1 MGEAAF
7 DASPAGRDQVSS
19 VVEVDVYKGQVLL
32 RHGKLC
38 RFSLFDPQTTVDI
51 ATMMARASYSI
62 VHRQPFGEH
71 LLISLKDEVINRKR
85 EILQNRC
92 AQMIIP
98 QMIQKKKSPE
108 QIVNYILD
116 QVLKELS

>member
-7 DASPAGRDQVSS
+7 DLSPQGQDQVSS
-19 VVEVDVYKGQVLL
+19 VVEVDVYKGQVIL

-62 VHRQPFGEH
+62 VHNTPFGEH
-71 LLISLKDEVINRKR
+71 LVVSLKDEIINRKR
-85 EILQNRC
+85 EILQNRL
-92 AQMIIP
+92 AGMIIP
-98 QMIQKKKSPE
+98 QMIEKKKSPK
-108 QIVNYILD
+108 QIVNLVID
-116 QVLKELS
+116 ECLKELS